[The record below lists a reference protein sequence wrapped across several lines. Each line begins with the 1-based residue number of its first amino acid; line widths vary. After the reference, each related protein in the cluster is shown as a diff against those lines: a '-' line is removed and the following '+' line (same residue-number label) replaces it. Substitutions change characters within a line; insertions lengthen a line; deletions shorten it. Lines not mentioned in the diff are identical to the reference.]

1 MSGKTR
7 TAGKFKSKGANILK
21 GQQSGPNSMEDFLKD
36 TQKRKNTN
44 AQFYETT
51 NPQKQNS
58 TNEHFPRATN
68 HQIHRTTKDRK
79 EELGR
84 LHIQIRQDLIEKL
97 LDAVFKRKRDH
108 KVKNRKATQRAIIE
122 EALEKYFMQ
131 ESVQSKAN

>member
-1 MSGKTR
+1 MSGKSR
-7 TAGKFKSKGANILK
+7 TAGKFKSKGANILR
-21 GQQSGPNSMEDFLKD
+21 GQQSGPNNMEDFLKD
-36 TQKRKNTN
+36 TQKR
-44 AQFYETT
+44 EST
-51 NPQKQNS
+51 NPRFHKS

-68 HQIHRTTKDRK
+68 HQIHRTLKDRK

-108 KVKNRKATQRAIIE
+108 KVENRNATQRAIIE

-131 ESVQSKAN
+131 DNMQSEAN